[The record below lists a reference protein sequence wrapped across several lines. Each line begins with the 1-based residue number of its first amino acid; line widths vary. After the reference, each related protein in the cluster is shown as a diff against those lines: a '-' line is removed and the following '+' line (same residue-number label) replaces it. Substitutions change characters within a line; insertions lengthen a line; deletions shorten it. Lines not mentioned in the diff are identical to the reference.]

1 MGTRYKIFAFS
12 GSEPVSPWFRDLPG
26 SVASGVSQVEGRT
39 VAGQQLFADLRHR
52 YLLLLA

>member
-12 GSEPVSPWFRDLPG
+12 GYEPVSPWFRDLPG

-39 VAGQQLFADLRHR
+39 VAGPHFFFDLRR
-52 YLLLLA
+52 